1 LISPSTWHIRQ
12 LDLDY
17 AAIFRCCCCCQSSLA
32 PNSQS
37 KYLPFFLEPWLIS
50 AVQNPRRGYY
60 RCTHRHSQGCP
71 ATKQVQRTDEDPTV
85 YDVIYHGGHTCV
97 HRAAAGQAQATAPPE
112 HRPDAHGHLRSLGA
126 GLTVKTETEEGLPA
140 AAPLCLSAST
150 PPVSGGGCP
159 CPCLAPSTPENW
171 GVSPASSNS
180 NHAASYLPFED
191 AEWRGHAGLQEVVSA
206 SAPPPPAVDSLDDLL
221 LLVDIDDIA
230 SLFD

>member
-1 LISPSTWHIRQ
+1 MEQRRQ
-12 LDLDY
+12 
-17 AAIFRCCCCCQSSLA
+17 RVSSA
-32 PNSQS
+32 GGENPVEDGHSWR
-37 KYLPFFLEPWLIS
+37 KYGQKEILGAKHP
-50 AVQNPRRGYY
+50 RGYY

-126 GLTVKTETEEGLPA
+126 GLTVKTEEAQGCWSG
-140 AAPLCLSAST
+140 AAPLYLSAST
-150 PPVSGGGCP
+150 PPVICGG

-180 NHAASYLPFED
+180 NHAATYLPFED